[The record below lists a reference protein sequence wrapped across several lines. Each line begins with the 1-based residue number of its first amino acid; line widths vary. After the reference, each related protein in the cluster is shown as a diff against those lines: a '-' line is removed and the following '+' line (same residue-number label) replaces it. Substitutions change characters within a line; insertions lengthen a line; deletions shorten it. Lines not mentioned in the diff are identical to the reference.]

1 MSDFVELAVAA
12 KAAIPMLLLER
23 TRLEFAIA
31 RHDKEGMREINKT
44 FKHLYLDL
52 RELNQQVGESFLG
65 MTPETTHFD
74 YEQWFL
80 PNQATIKLEE
90 INSRLIA
97 YHRKLSDFNRSM
109 ETLTAKARQ
118 LGLKQPFVDHLL
130 SHLHMTTLLL
140 RLDLETITGESLQP

>member
-1 MSDFVELAVAA
+1 MSEFVELATAA
-12 KAAIPMLLLER
+12 KAAIPMLLLEK

-52 RELNQQVGESFLG
+52 RELNQQVAVQFLG
-65 MTPETTHFD
+65 MTPETTTFD

-80 PNQATIKLEE
+80 PNQATIQLEE

-130 SHLHMTTLLL
+130 GHLHMTTLLL
-140 RLDLETITGESLQP
+140 KFDLETITGETLQL